1 MGIPV
6 SFVVAEIVRQNIEEQ
21 ALATY
26 SEKLILWLCCV
37 DDTITAAQNRRIP
50 RTLEQTEY

>member
-26 SEKLILWLCCV
+26 SEKLPLWLRCV
-37 DDTITAAQNRRIP
+37 DDTITAVHNRRIP